1 MTEVPEFP
9 LPPRSEKFEELLKLR
24 LDEAKGAGGTRETVT
39 VDWNGQALHVDVIDL
54 PLEDLL
60 FNPATHRIRAQ
71 CSHDREQEKILKAQP
86 WWAGSQSY
94 LGSLLRSMP
103 TNPTKRD
110 PEFDKLQEDLRRY
123 GQNEPG
129 LVTHHGILVNGNT
142 RAAALREIGVP
153 TMRVGVLPASFTWA
167 DITAV
172 ELSLQLRNDSRREY
186 SYINRLLAI
195 DERIRLGIPRDA
207 IAKEFRCA
215 TKTVDQNVWIL
226 QLIRDQIERSES
238 DGVSLRLVDFEGM
251 QERLKELHRDYMNLA
266 KTNPDGAEV
275 LKEYRVASLLL
286 GFAKTDV
293 RWIDEG
299 FFDDYLAKELPG
311 HLTPASTGPSTTP
324 TVIPGLDVSMPAVSD
339 KVETARSVTQTV
351 LQSKARVQARQID
364 EEMRREAK
372 DALEETKD
380 AFDEAID
387 HAGRTGR
394 LRKKKR
400 LAQERLKDATA
411 SLELCISEV
420 VKAKGARAFDVEDF
434 DEALLEFRLVVRQL
448 AEQVSRGNDSPA
460 PGASWLLKAA
470 AAKEGD
476 E

>member
-1 MTEVPEFP
+1 MTGVQEFP

-24 LDEAKGAGGTRETVT
+24 LDEARGARGTRETVT

-54 PLEDLL
+54 PLEHLL
-60 FNPATHRIRAQ
+60 YNPATHRIRAQ
-71 CSHDREQEKILKAQP
+71 CSHDREREKTLRSAP
-86 WWAGSQSY
+86 WRGESQDY
-94 LGSLLRSMP
+94 LGELLQAMP

-110 PEFDKLQEDLRRY
+110 PEFDKLKEDLRQY

-142 RAAALREIGVP
+142 RAAALRQLGV
-153 TMRVGVLPASFTWA
+153 TSMRVGVLPASFTWD

-186 SYINRLLAI
+186 SFINRLLAI
-195 DERIRLGIPRDA
+195 DERIRLGIPREA

-215 TKTVDQNVWIL
+215 VKTVDQNVWIL

-238 DGVSLRLVDFEGM
+238 EGASLRLVDFEGM
-251 QERLKELHRDYMNLA
+251 QERLKELHRDYTNLHKA
-266 KTNPDGAEV
+266 DPDGAEV
-275 LKEYRVASLLL
+275 LKEYRVAALLL

-299 FFDDYLAKELPG
+299 FYDDYLGKELPER
-311 HLTPASTGPSTTP
+311 LAPEATAPAAAT
-324 TVIPGLDVSMPAVSD
+324 TVIPGLGVSMPAESD
-339 KVETARSVTQTV
+339 KVKTARSIAETV
-351 LQSKARVQARQID
+351 LRTTAQVHARQID
-364 EEMRREAK
+364 EDVRREAM
-372 DALEETKD
+372 DTLGETKD

-400 LAQERLKDATA
+400 LAQERLKDATT
-411 SLELCISEV
+411 SLELCVSEV

-434 DEALLEFRLVVRQL
+434 DEALAEFRTVVRQL
-448 AEQVSRGNDSPA
+448 AQQVSRGNDSP
-460 PGASWLLKAA
+460 GAGTKWLMKAA
-470 AAKEGD
+470 AVE
-476 E
+476 EEE